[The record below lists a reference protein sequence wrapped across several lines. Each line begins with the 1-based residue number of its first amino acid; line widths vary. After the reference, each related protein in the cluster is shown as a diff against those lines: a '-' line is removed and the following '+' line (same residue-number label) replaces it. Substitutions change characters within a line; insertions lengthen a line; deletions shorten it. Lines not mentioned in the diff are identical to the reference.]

1 MSRVRLEDIAKILNV
16 SKVTVSKALR
26 DYPDISEEMKK
37 KVHKIAQEVG
47 YTPNFIARNLSAHK
61 TNTIGLVIPDVS
73 NLYFSHIIHGI
84 IDYASECNYQIIL
97 TVSRENEE
105 IEKNNILTLI
115 SMRVDGLLISISQ
128 NAQNLNIIEMVKHAD
143 IPLVFFDRHIENAD
157 YHVVEEDNFG
167 GAFKATEYIIEQ
179 GYTRVAHLAG
189 SLKTSIGRARK
200 AGYEAA
206 LEKNNLPIRDEYIYE
221 CGFSKEGGFAGMNQ
235 LLSLSDPP
243 EAVFTVCGPVSVGA
257 YDSAKEHNIKIPQ
270 DIGIVGFGFSEFTN
284 LLTPPL
290 TIMSEQPKIL
300 GQSAVELLVKTID
313 NPSAKVQHIIQPL
326 NLEVHGSIIPK
337 Q

>member
-221 CGFSKEGGFAGMNQ
+221 CGFSKEGGFAGNE
-235 LLSLSDPP
+235 P
-243 EAVFTVCGPVSVGA
+243 AF
-257 YDSAKEHNIKIPQ
+257 
-270 DIGIVGFGFSEFTN
+270 
-284 LLTPPL
+284 
-290 TIMSEQPKIL
+290 
-300 GQSAVELLVKTID
+300 
-313 NPSAKVQHIIQPL
+313 II
-326 NLEVHGSIIPK
+326 E
-337 Q
+337 